1 VNDFLITMITL
12 YPWAGWLL
20 AVLAVAGLAWGSLA
34 VAWAAGLVTDWGAY
48 RRLVWRSKSVVRK
61 AVIDGGCPVCAAFEG
76 EREAAKAEK
85 LAGQDAALSV
95 GCPVCYAEAGQRCMR
110 IPGMVPTNLTHETRV
125 AAWRESK
132 AYLSGYQHPDGDDD
146 DWPDDDPPGRLAG
159 LADIFRGA
167 YAAGMMDED
176 QLPDDDMPRCN
187 DRDCDQYGFI
197 HPPPCRLMP
206 TMPAACFTDEWVPI
220 SLPDGPAEEIKRL
233 IAPLTEKDGV
243 KPVEPI
249 DMGYGAAQ
257 TIAQVTGGVIPAK
270 TIKGRHGK

>member
-85 LAGQDAALSV
+85 LAGQDAVLSV

-132 AYLSGYQHPDGDDD
+132 AYLSGYRHPDGDDD
-146 DWPDDDPPGRLAG
+146 GWPDDDPPGRMAG
-159 LADIFRGA
+159 LADMLRGA
-167 YAAGMMDED
+167 YAAGLMDDD

-206 TMPAACFTDEWVPI
+206 TMPAACYTDEPI
-220 SLPDGPAEEIKRL
+220 DMGYGAAETIAQATDGVMPVSLAGDPAETIKRL
-233 IAPLTEKDGV
+233 IAPLTEK
-243 KPVEPI
+243 
-249 DMGYGAAQ
+249 
-257 TIAQVTGGVIPAK
+257 GGVIPPE
-270 TIKGRHGK
+270 TGKGRHGR